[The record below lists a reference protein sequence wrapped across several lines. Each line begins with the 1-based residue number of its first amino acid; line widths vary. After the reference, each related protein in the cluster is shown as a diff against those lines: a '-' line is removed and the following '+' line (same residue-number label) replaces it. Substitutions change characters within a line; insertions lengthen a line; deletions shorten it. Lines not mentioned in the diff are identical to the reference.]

1 MIEALAYDLE
11 TDLLIEIV
19 KMLVTG
25 DIDALD
31 WRTKKL
37 QQMGLLD
44 RKAQELVNR
53 YRVKILNG
61 VDKEFE

>member
-1 MIEALAYDLE
+1 MIESLAYDLE

-19 KMLVTG
+19 QMLVTG

-44 RKAQELVNR
+44 RRAQEIVNL
-53 YRVKILNG
+53 YLSLIHI
-61 VDKEFE
+61 

>member
-1 MIEALAYDLE
+1 MIESLAYDLE

-19 KMLVTG
+19 QMLVTG

-44 RKAQELVNR
+44 RRAQEIVNL
-53 YRVKILNG
+53 YRAKIL
-61 VDKEFE
+61 